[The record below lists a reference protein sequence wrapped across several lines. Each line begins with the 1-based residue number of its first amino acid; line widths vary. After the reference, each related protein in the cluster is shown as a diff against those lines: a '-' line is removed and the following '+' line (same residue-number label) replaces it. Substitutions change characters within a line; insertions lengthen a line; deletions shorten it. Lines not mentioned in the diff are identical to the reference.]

1 MTFKNEEESTTR
13 RSRRDF
19 VGKVIRATSTLA
31 ASRIL
36 EAPIVEAAEK
46 DATICVA
53 SCVAP
58 GSPGA
63 TNCGLDL
70 EPIGEITRDS
80 NGVLQGLLIATA
92 ENRSI
97 PYANSGFPIAYDCR
111 ITPLRAYV
119 GYQGFTEDPAHLR
132 TRPPTHTPA
141 GLTRLARPGAPR
153 FARPARRQD

>member
-1 MTFKNEEESTTR
+1 MSNSNDSIDTAKD
-13 RSRRDF
+13 SRRGF
-19 VGKVIRATSTLA
+19 VGKVVTAVSTLA

-36 EAPIVEAAEK
+36 EAPLVDAAEK
-46 DATICVA
+46 EATICVA

-97 PYANSGFPIAYDCR
+97 PYANPAGYDCR

-119 GYQGFTEDPAHLR
+119 GYQGFTEDPANLR
-132 TRPPTHTPA
+132 SEEHTSELSHSGESRMPSSA
-141 GLTRLARPGAPR
+141 
-153 FARPARRQD
+153 